1 MVWKL
6 TATYTDPNGKEY
18 SRDYINVS
26 DIDTKNMTEFVPFE
40 VNSKF
45 FLDRNI
51 EKIGLGIKIINLL
64 NYIITKIYLY
74 NYFQKVIPAL
84 LVGNKSD
91 LPRHEDVTEEKL
103 K

>member
-1 MVWKL
+1 M
-6 TATYTDPNGKEY
+6 
-18 SRDYINVS
+18 
-26 DIDTKNMTEFVPFE
+26 
-40 VNSKF
+40 
-45 FLDRNI
+45 
-51 EKIGLGIKIINLL
+51 IKIL